1 MINIKNNHINEIGAL
16 ILFATYYYVF
26 SIDTNNESY
35 MDSKYWLGLKK
46 ETIRTLVPIQIL
58 SAIGFIVW
66 FISVR
71 NNPPK
76 KGLLSYKFLNNPMY
90 EVLVLLLVIGAIMW
104 PLTLLQKGILTNMHI
119 DMDYETLLSELPSN
133 VEPAY
138 DGMKLTSSRN
148 VVKE

>member
-1 MINIKNNHINEIGAL
+1 
-16 ILFATYYYVF
+16 
-26 SIDTNNESY
+26 

-46 ETIRTLVPIQIL
+46 ETIRTLFVPIQIL

-76 KGLLSYKFLNNPMY
+76 KGLPSYKFLNNLMY

-104 PLTLLQKGILTNMHI
+104 PLTLLQRYINKQNAI
-119 DMDYETLLSELPSN
+119 
-133 VEPAY
+133 
-138 DGMKLTSSRN
+138 
-148 VVKE
+148 